1 MTLQDLFTVR
11 VGNLPANATVVIK
24 ITYVGE
30 LQTQGDAISFRL
42 PDTVAPWKR
51 NSLCDIVNSLV
62 SVSSFSVFNINNSRM
77 IVTVNEFN

>member
-1 MTLQDLFTVR
+1 MALQDLFTVR

-62 SVSSFSVFNINNSRM
+62 SVSSSSGLSINNSKM
-77 IVTVNEFN
+77 IIIVNEFD